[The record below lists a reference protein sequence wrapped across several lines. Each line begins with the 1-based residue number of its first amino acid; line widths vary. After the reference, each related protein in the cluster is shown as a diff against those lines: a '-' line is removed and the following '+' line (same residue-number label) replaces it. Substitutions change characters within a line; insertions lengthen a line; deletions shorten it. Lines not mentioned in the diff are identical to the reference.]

1 MRCENEE
8 FLFLRFATQL
18 CREGKLDC
26 VSLSRALTTFQSSR
40 PLARRLIQRA
50 FRGIR
55 LNRRT
60 YRPAH
65 IGFFGSSAHHRL
77 APIARKKAISP
88 LHSPRPRLSLVSS
101 CPTFPCGATFDSIG
115 DLSKTNYVGVQGHI
129 GRTPLLRLRYL
140 SELTGC
146 EILGKAEFMNPGGSI
161 KDRAALG
168 IIEDAERRGQLRSGA
183 TIVEGTAGNTG
194 IGLTIVGSAKGY
206 RTVIVIP
213 ETQSVEKITL
223 LRTLGAEVITVP
235 EKPYSDPGNYN
246 RQAQRLAHEKG
257 WFWANQF
264 DNVANR
270 LAHYRTTGPE
280 IWEQTSGEVTG
291 FVASVGTGG
300 TLAGTS
306 LYLKERNPKIRTVC
320 ADPYGAA
327 MYSWFKKG
335 DLNTKDGDSFAE
347 GIGQTRVTENLKN
360 IEIDDAYRIPDQLA
374 LSIVYQLLRE
384 EGIFVGLS
392 SGINLAGALRL
403 AREGGPNQ
411 VIVTLLCDSGVRY
424 MSKIFNAQW
433 LKAHDLDEHKPI
445 PADERTVPTGGREQ
459 PV

>member
-1 MRCENEE
+1 MI
-8 FLFLRFATQL
+8 
-18 CREGKLDC
+18 LD
-26 VSLSRALTTFQSSR
+26 SSR
-40 PLARRLIQRA
+40 
-50 FRGIR
+50 
-55 LNRRT
+55 
-60 YRPAH
+60 
-65 IGFFGSSAHHRL
+65 
-77 APIARKKAISP
+77 
-88 LHSPRPRLSLVSS
+88 
-101 CPTFPCGATFDSIG
+101 
-115 DLSKTNYVGVQGHI
+115 YVGVEGHI
-129 GRTPLLRLRYL
+129 GHTPLLRLRRL

-146 EILGKAEFMNPGGSI
+146 EILGKAEFMNPGGSV

-168 IIEDAERRGQLRSGA
+168 IIEDAEARGVLDPGA

-194 IGLTIVGSAKGY
+194 IGLAIVGQAKGY

-246 RQAQRLAHEKG
+246 RQAQRLAEANG
-257 WFWANQF
+257 WYWANQF
-264 DNVANR
+264 DNLANR

-280 IWEQTSGEVTG
+280 IWEQTAGEVTG

-306 LYLKERNPKIRTVC
+306 LFLKQQNPEVKAVC

-327 MYSWFKKG
+327 MYSWFKHG
-335 DLNTKDGDSFAE
+335 DLETKDGDSFAE
-347 GIGQTRVTENLKN
+347 GIGQIRVTENLKG
-360 IEIDDAYRIPDQLA
+360 IVIDDAYRVTDQSA

-403 AREGGPNQ
+403 AREGGPGQ
-411 VIVTLLCDSGVRY
+411 VIVTLLCDSGIRY
-424 MSKIFNAQW
+424 MSKTFNPDW
-433 LKAHDLDEHKPI
+433 LLAHGLDPNL
-445 PADERTVPTGGREQ
+445 PMQAPC
-459 PV
+459 